1 MHSRGVRPIVRNHNG
16 LFISHFNS
24 RTHVECD
31 KQNRFRHQKQR
42 ISTHALTWSATFMIF
57 VWNSRQLNFNSRTHV
72 ECDNRSWRKINR
84 ILISTHAL
92 TWSATFFGSALFV
105 CRSFQL
111 THSRGV
117 RQAFHRVNPKVVPFQ
132 LTHSRGVRHIARRK
146 CR

>member
-72 ECDNRSWRKINR
+72 ECDWRFPYK
-84 ILISTHAL
+84 
-92 TWSATFFGSALFV
+92 GSAHYDDFNSRTHVECDGLVLF
-105 CRSFQL
+105 CDLFLFHFNSR
-111 THSRGV
+111 THVECDGSPHVLR
-117 RQAFHRVNPKVVPFQ
+117 
-132 LTHSRGVRHIARRK
+132 
-146 CR
+146 